1 MASGLF
7 YPTWRDILDATQ
19 LAIDLDVETHKVA
32 LFTAS
37 VTPDYSANT
46 AYAVAPWNANEVTG
60 TGYTAGGQ
68 ALTGTAVDES
78 PTGTLRWDAN
88 DPSWP
93 ASTITNARYMLGY
106 ADASAGNEAI
116 VNVDFGSNYSTVN
129 GTLLVQLASGGL
141 VAIDLTP

>member
-7 YPTWRDILDATQ
+7 YPTWRDILDASQ
-19 LAIDLDVETHKVA
+19 LAIDFDVETMKAA
-32 LFTAS
+32 LFTGS

-46 AYAVAPWNANEVTG
+46 AYGVAPWNANEVTG
-60 TGYTAGGQ
+60 TGYTAGGNL
-68 ALTGTAVDES
+68 LTGTAIDES

-93 ASTITNARYMLGY
+93 ASTITNARNMLVY
-106 ADASAGNEAI
+106 ADAVTGDPAV
-116 VNVDFGSNYSTVN
+116 VNVDFGAPYSTVN